1 VRTRKDFFW
10 LWQGCENKK
19 IHEGGVKMQAITA
32 KRVLMVIIVVLSLSL
47 LIGCGGRIYAPK
59 EGSAIW
65 YYHPELP
72 EADKAVEDARKAG
85 KDKECPEEFKA
96 ANDLKEEA
104 YHTYWACHTDEAIA
118 MAREATAK
126 AKALCPPPPTCELT
140 ASPKEIEKCNSTTLK
155 LTTSGKV
162 QSAVLDGAEI
172 VPAGG
177 TITVSPASTTSYT
190 AKVSGSGGSSTCSV
204 TVTVT
209 LPPPPPPCPTPPP
222 PPTAAKVIDR
232 LTIHV
237 NFDFDKSDIRK
248 ADMAELKKA
257 SNFVKKYRGAK
268 VKLEGHTDSK
278 GTEEYNQKLSE
289 RRAEAVRQYLI
300 KEGAAEKAMILAT
313 GYGELRPV
321 APNKTKEGKDN
332 PEGRA
337 ENRRVEILIISE

>member
-1 VRTRKDFFW
+1 
-10 LWQGCENKK
+10 
-19 IHEGGVKMQAITA
+19 MQTITA
-32 KRVLMVIIVVLSLSL
+32 KRVFMIIIVLLSLSL
-47 LIGCGGRIYAPK
+47 LIGCGGRMYAPK

-85 KDKECPEEFKA
+85 KDKQCPEEFKA

-140 ASPKEIEKCNSTTLK
+140 ASPKAIEKCDSTTLK

-172 VPAGG
+172 VPTGG

-190 AKVSGSGGSSTCSV
+190 AKVFGSGGSSTCST

-209 LPPPPPPCPTPPP
+209 APPPPPPCPPPPLCPSPPP
-222 PPTAAKVIDR
+222 PPAARVIDR

-237 NFDFDKSDIRK
+237 NFDFDKSDITK
-248 ADMAELKKA
+248 AEVAELKKA
-257 SNFVKKYRGAK
+257 IDFVRKYPGAK
-268 VKLEGHTDSK
+268 VKLEGHTDSE

-300 KEGAAEKAMILAT
+300 KEGAVENAMISAT
-313 GYGELRPV
+313 GYGELRPI
-321 APNKTKEGKDN
+321 APNKTQDGKDN

-337 ENRRVEILIISE
+337 ENRRVEILILSE